1 MSNRENEKKNIEKF
15 TSFSDIFKYIRR
27 LVVFVC
33 VLAGLGMAFGSSEGN
48 MIGGAFVGI
57 VPIILEILW
66 SLGILQA
73 LFTM

>member
-1 MSNRENEKKNIEKF
+1 MSNRDNEKKNIEKF

-33 VLAGLGMAFGSSEGN
+33 VIAGGWMAFGKGN

-57 VPIILEILW
+57 FPVILEVLW